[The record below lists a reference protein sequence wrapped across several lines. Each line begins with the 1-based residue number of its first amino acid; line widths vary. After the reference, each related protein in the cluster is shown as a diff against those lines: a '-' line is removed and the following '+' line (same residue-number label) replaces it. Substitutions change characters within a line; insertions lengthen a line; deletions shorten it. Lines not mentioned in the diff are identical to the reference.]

1 MTSAWQARV
10 SLGNGLYL
18 MGRDGRLAPLYVL
31 SFRLGKVRKASEA
44 QRYSCKYEDL
54 HTVPERLRWCRYRLG
69 MMQKDVAWRV
79 GIPLSQYEE
88 MERGSCQEYPAQA
101 MDKLAEVYGVPVE
114 DLLDEYSRFLYDGPG
129 DRIRRARERLGL
141 SRKALAKL
149 IGTGEKSIRDW
160 EAGRK
165 KVSKKSWEKLKDYL
179 SPFYSERDVL

>member
-1 MTSAWQARV
+1 M

-69 MMQKDVAWRV
+69 LMQKEVAQQL

-101 MDKLAEVYGVPVE
+101 MDKLAELYGVPVE

-141 SRKALAKL
+141 SRKAFAKL
-149 IGTGEKSIRDW
+149 VGTGGKCAIGRWDGKRSVKR
-160 EAGRK
+160 AGR
-165 KVSKKSWEKLKDYL
+165 S
-179 SPFYSERDVL
+179 